1 MRSLKHLAIVA
12 MLVTVAIP
20 SYPVSPASSAP
31 GRRPQCGTPPAP
43 NEAFT
48 PTVEFGLSDT
58 KLGANPEVSI
68 KLAQESGEQE
78 MGHVILCIPGGFN
91 VPPDKKIED
100 GDQIGSAD
108 LAIDVGPRCAGQGPV
123 SGPATFPDREI
134 IERDRTDEQADSG
147 VRAVW
152 VVDLQ
157 PVTTI
162 PLEVRGSKTKGFTA
176 EGDIPANQ
184 FTCPPLTFD
193 GTIFAKSATG
203 QVPILKNPPASCPK
217 KMRKAGGGCKMP
229 FGAGDYIFAA
239 HFNTQD
245 SPATV
250 LIEQPISM
258 KP

>member
-1 MRSLKHLAIVA
+1 MRSMKKIGIVA
-12 MLVTVAIP
+12 ILVALAIP
-20 SYPVSPASSAP
+20 SFQMTPASSAP
-31 GRRPQCGTPPAP
+31 GRRPECGAPPSP
-43 NEAFT
+43 SEAFT

-58 KLGANPEVSI
+58 KLGANPEISI
-68 KLAQESGEQE
+68 KLAQEEGENE

-91 VPPDKKIED
+91 VPADKKIED

-108 LAIDVGPRCAGQGPV
+108 LAIDAGPRCAGQGPV
-123 SGPATFPDREI
+123 SAPATFSDREI
-134 IERDRTDEQADSG
+134 LERDRTDEQADSG

-162 PLEVRGSKTKGFTA
+162 PLEVRGTKLTGFTA

-203 QVPILKNPPASCPK
+203 QVPILKNPPAVCPTKMK
-217 KMRKAGGGCKMP
+217 KPGGGCKMP
-229 FGAGDYIFAA
+229 FGAGDYTFAA
-239 HFNTQD
+239 HFDTQD
-245 SPATV
+245 SPSTV
-250 LIEQPISM
+250 LIEQPISIT
-258 KP
+258 P

>member
-1 MRSLKHLAIVA
+1 MRSFKKFAV
-12 MLVTVAIP
+12 VAILVALAVP
-20 SYPVSPASSAP
+20 SYSVSPASSAP
-31 GRRPQCGTPPAP
+31 GRRPTCGTPPSP
-43 NEAFT
+43 NESFT

-58 KLGANPEVSI
+58 KLGANPEISI
-68 KLAQESGEQE
+68 KLAQDSGENE

-91 VPPDKKIED
+91 VPPDAKIED

-108 LAIDVGPRCAGQGPV
+108 LAIDAGPRCAGQGPV
-123 SGPATFPDREI
+123 SGPATFPDRRI
-134 IERDRTDEQADSG
+134 IERDRTDEQADQG

-162 PLEVRGSKTKGFTA
+162 PLEVRGTKQTGFTA

-193 GTIFAKSATG
+193 GTIFAKSMTG
-203 QVPILKNPPASCPK
+203 QVPILKNPPAACPK
-217 KMRKAGGGCKMP
+217 KMRKSGGGCKMP

-239 HFNTQD
+239 FFNTQD

-250 LIEQPISM
+250 LIEQPISIT
-258 KP
+258 P